1 MQSFVCSLVTVFI
14 LNSTHAQDSIVA
26 PLIIDV
32 RQQFKEGQEYHFEI
46 TQGMFDSSKGESG
59 HSNMITDVI
68 MKVTR
73 DKDDNII
80 CSWNYGRTE
89 SLDAE
94 GQATVSPDED
104 VLDLYKGLTV
114 EIEVDDFGS
123 FVDLN
128 NYEACKYHFDVA
140 FERFLRYYRPDSSED
155 ELNEILVLMEETYSS
170 PVSMIT
176 GLLPEIDCY
185 YSIFSS
191 TLNADSVYTYS
202 ASNDEKYLEVEIY
215 TTTTVEVKS
224 IENNLAYIEVE
235 QSVSKESVEDL
246 ENAILSYSS
255 IQDSQEMA
263 IIENLNVYSVVTYEF
278 DIVEN
283 KIREFYSEKTV
294 TENGKSKVKSR
305 RLKQI

>member
-1 MQSFVCSLVTVFI
+1 MQSFICSIVTLFI
-14 LNSTHAQDSIVA
+14 LNCTHAQDSIVA

-140 FERFLRYYRPDSSED
+140 FERFLRYYRPDYSED
-155 ELNEILVLMEETYSS
+155 QLNEVLVLMEETYSS
-170 PVSMIT
+170 PVSMIS
-176 GLLPEIDCY
+176 GLLTEIDCY
-185 YSIFSS
+185 YSMFSS
-191 TLNADSVYTYS
+191 TLNTDSIYTYI
-202 ASNDEKYLEVEIY
+202 AGNNENYLGVEIN
-215 TTTTVEVKS
+215 TTTTVVVKS
-224 IENNLAYIEVE
+224 IENNVAYIEVE
-235 QSVSKESVEDL
+235 QSVSKESLEDMK
-246 ENAILSYSS
+246 NAILSYSS
-255 IQDSQEMA
+255 SQESQEMA
-263 IIENLNVYSVVTYEF
+263 ILENLNVYSVVTYAF

-283 KIREFYSEKTV
+283 KIREFYFEKTV

-305 RLKQI
+305 HLRDI